1 MRYSLENIEQ
11 RTLPS
16 KGAVLKKLSKRRRRD
31 NWIGYLFIAPWLIG
45 FFGFTFFPIA
55 ASLILSFTDY
65 DILSGQPNW
74 IGLKNFETM
83 FFKDP
88 RYWRAVKATLYFAF
102 TSVPLKLIF
111 ALAVAMLLMRGRR
124 LVGIYRALYYAPS
137 IVGGSVA
144 VSVMWQQIFGNQGLI
159 NAMLRA
165 VDLPTRPWLGDPRT
179 AIWTLILLAVWQFGS
194 PMLIFLAGLKQI
206 PSEYYEAAEIDGA
219 DLFAKFFRITLP
231 LLSPVIFFNL
241 VMQLIYGFMT
251 FTQAYVITSGKP
263 LDTTLFYNLYVFNR
277 AFSDFDLGYSA
288 AMSWVL
294 LLVIAL
300 VSALMFQLS
309 RFWVFYEAGE
319 K

>member
-1 MRYSLENIEQ
+1 MRCRLESIEQ
-11 RTLPS
+11 RAIPNKS
-16 KGAVLKKLSKRRRRD
+16 PAVQKLSRRQRKD
-31 NWIGYLFIAPWLIG
+31 NQIGYLFIAPWLIG
-45 FFGFTFFPIA
+45 FFGFTFIPIA
-55 ASLILSFTDY
+55 ASLVLSFTDY
-65 DILSGQPNW
+65 DILSGQPSW

-83 FFKDP
+83 FFNDP

-111 ALAVAMLLMRGRR
+111 ALAVAMILMRGRR
-124 LVGIYRALYYAPS
+124 FIGIYRALYYAPS

-144 VSVMWQQIFGNQGLI
+144 VSVMWQQIFGNQGLV
-159 NAMLRA
+159 NALLRA
-165 VDLPTRPWLGDPRT
+165 ADLPTRPWLGDPRT

-219 DLFAKFFRITLP
+219 GAISKFIRITLP

-309 RFWVFYEAGE
+309 RLWVFYETGG